1 MLFDMAAWAVLS
13 VVAGVAGTGVPAV
26 LGAESLRIGDR
37 IILGT
42 WTGVVILSSAL
53 LATALFAPLTPGLTL
68 LVAGLFAGVAGAAV
82 WRTHRDSRARRRPA
96 PDAPVPSW
104 ARALG
109 LAIIAVGAASLA
121 SDPVTLYDSL
131 VYHVGIIRWL
141 HEHGVVPGIALIHIR
156 LGHVS
161 AWFTLAAAFDTGPAS
176 ARAANVPLGLAL
188 ILVSVQGAIGC
199 ARIAAGRAAA
209 SDWFL
214 VLASAALLFA
224 GVAYNAAT
232 PSPDVAA
239 NTLIVIVAWSL
250 LIVPRAGRPTTAHG
264 WRRWLGPRLIP
275 FIIAVGA
282 SAMKPFAL
290 PAAAVAAVFYVF
302 ARADDRGARDAATRA
317 AICAALGL
325 VLLAPFLAANVAAS
339 GCPLFPSPIGCLTTT
354 WSVGA
359 ARAAD
364 YTEYIRDVARWVSR
378 NSMAG
383 ASRVPWIGHWIT
395 EHPVVTVLSL
405 LSPLLAP
412 LLLLRGP
419 RRDGLRSALLLA
431 VCGIAFAAWQA
442 PAPRFLYAFVIVV
455 PALALMGPLT
465 SAKLGRLPA
474 PASDVIAARRAATGF
489 VSSAVVAALAFA
501 VASQKV
507 NVRSAFTGR
516 AILKPNVRAEL
527 VLPAAAPQP
536 LRLYH
541 WRVNDVD
548 ILTPV
553 PRPIAD
559 TLGYRSSIDGDIG
572 FEKCSTAPLPC
583 TPYLPAPDVRLR
595 MPSLGLRGGFVRQPS
610 SGRDL
615 SATAVRCLGEV
626 AATGA
631 AMVSLHALPLAAGAA
646 SRCGQ
651 HDDR

>member
-1 MLFDMAAWAVLS
+1 MLFDLAAWAVLI
-13 VVAGVAGTGVPAV
+13 VVACVIGSGVLAV
-26 LGAESLRIGDR
+26 LGAEYLRIGDR
-37 IILGT
+37 FILGT

-53 LATALFAPLTPGLTL
+53 LATALFSPLTPGLTL
-68 LVAGLFAGVAGAAV
+68 LVAGLVAGAAGATL
-82 WRTHRDSRARRRPA
+82 WRTHQDPRAGRRKA
-96 PDAPVPSW
+96 PDAPVPMW

-109 LAIIAVGAASLA
+109 VAIIATGAAALA

-141 HEHGVVPGIALIHIR
+141 REHGVVPGIALIHIR
-156 LGHVS
+156 LGHMS
-161 AWFTLAAAFDTGPAS
+161 AWFTLAAAFDAGPAS

-188 ILVSVQGAIGC
+188 VLVAIQVAIGC
-199 ARIAAGRAAA
+199 ARIAAGRATA

-214 VLASAALLFA
+214 VLTSAALMFA
-224 GVAYNAAT
+224 GVVYNAAT

-239 NTLIVIVAWSL
+239 NALIVVVAWSL

-282 SAMKPFAL
+282 STMKLFAL

-339 GCPLFPSPIGCLTTT
+339 GCPVFPAPIGCLTTS
-354 WSVGA
+354 WSVGV
-359 ARAAD
+359 ARAGD
-364 YTEYIRDVARWVSR
+364 YTDYIRDVARWVSR

-383 ASRVPWIGHWIT
+383 ASRVPWVGHWIAQ
-395 EHPVVTVLSL
+395 HPVVTTLSL

-412 LLLLRGP
+412 LLLVRGA

-431 VCGIAFAAWQA
+431 VWGIAFAAWQA

-455 PALALMGPLT
+455 PALALMGPFA
-465 SAKLGRLPA
+465 SAKLALLA
-474 PASDVIAARRAATGF
+474 PGSDAIAARRAAAGF
-489 VSSAVVAALAFA
+489 LSSAVVGSLAYA
-501 VASQKV
+501 VASQKL
-507 NVRSAFTGR
+507 NVWSAINGR
-516 AILKPNVRAEL
+516 ALLEPNVPAEL
-527 VLPAAAPQP
+527 VVPAAAPQP

-548 ILTPV
+548 VLTPV

-583 TPYLPAPDVRLR
+583 TPYLPSPDVHLR
-595 MPSLGLRGGFVRQPS
+595 VPSLGLRGGFVRQPS
-610 SGRDL
+610 TGL
-615 SATAVRCLGEV
+615 EFSATAIHCLGEV
-626 AATGA
+626 TAAGTNVG
-631 AMVSLHALPLAAGAA
+631 SLHALPLGTGGV
-646 SRCGQ
+646 SQCGQ
-651 HDDR
+651 RADR

>member
-1 MLFDMAAWAVLS
+1 MLFDLAAWAVLS
-13 VVAGVAGTGVPAV
+13 VVACVIGSGVLAV
-26 LGAESLRIGDR
+26 LGAEYLRIGDR

-42 WTGVVILSSAL
+42 WTGIGILSSAL

-68 LVAGLFAGVAGAAV
+68 LVAGLVAAVAGVAV
-82 WRTHRDSRARRRPA
+82 WRTHHDSRAPRRTV
-96 PDAPVPSW
+96 PDAPVPMW

-109 LAIIAVGAASLA
+109 VAIVAVGAAALA

-156 LGHVS
+156 LGHMS

-176 ARAANVPLGLAL
+176 ARTANIPLGLAL
-188 ILVSVQGAIGC
+188 VLVAIQAAIGC
-199 ARIAAGRAAA
+199 ARIAAGRATG

-214 VLASAALLFA
+214 VLASAALMFA

-239 NTLIVIVAWSL
+239 NTLIVVVAWSL

-282 SAMKPFAL
+282 SAMKLFAL

-317 AICAALGL
+317 SICAALGL
-325 VLLAPFLAANVAAS
+325 ALLAPLIAANVAAS
-339 GCPLFPSPIGCLTTT
+339 GCPLFPSPIGCLTTA
-354 WSVGA
+354 WSVGV
-359 ARAAD
+359 ARAGD
-364 YTEYIRDVARWVSR
+364 YTDYIGDVARWVSR
-378 NSMAG
+378 NSRAG
-383 ASRVPWIGHWIT
+383 ASRVPWVGHWIA
-395 EHPVVTVLSL
+395 EHPVVTTLSL
-405 LSPLLAP
+405 LSALLAP

-419 RRDGLRSALLLA
+419 RRDGLRSVLLLA

-455 PALALMGPLT
+455 PALALMGPLV
-465 SAKLGRLPA
+465 SAKLGVPA
-474 PASDVIAARRAATGF
+474 PADDAIAARRAATGF
-489 VSSAVVAALAFA
+489 LSSAVVAGLAYA
-501 VASQKV
+501 VASQKL
-507 NVRSAFTGR
+507 NVLSAFTGG
-516 AILKPNVRAEL
+516 AVLPLSVRADL
-527 VLPAAAPQP
+527 VVPAAAPQP
-536 LRLYH
+536 LRLYQ

-548 ILTPV
+548 LLTPV

-559 TLGYRSSIDGDIG
+559 TLGYRSTIDGDVG
-572 FEKCSTAPLPC
+572 FEKCSTATLPC
-583 TPYLPAPDVRLR
+583 TPYLPSPDVRLR
-595 MPSLGLRGGFVRQPS
+595 VPSLGLRGGFVRRPPTS
-610 SGRDL
+610 PEL
-615 SATAVRCLGEV
+615 STTAIRCLGEV
-626 AATGA
+626 TAAGSGVVSLRPTPLATGA
-631 AMVSLHALPLAAGAA
+631 SSA
-646 SRCGQ
+646 CGQ